1 MEEIP
6 SLAEV
11 GEGRNLIS
19 QTLRSLTDTTG
30 AENIVKSSIQLAKI
44 WLNLLACNT
53 PCRKG
58 GRVRLG
64 VDFPMA
70 RNGNVLLRVCDVWAS
85 RLCV

>member
-30 AENIVKSSIQLAKI
+30 AENIVKGSIQLAKI
-44 WLNLLACNT
+44 WLNLSFGSSNHAIAST
-53 PCRKG
+53 HP
-58 GRVRLG
+58 
-64 VDFPMA
+64 
-70 RNGNVLLRVCDVWAS
+70 VLSLRFT
-85 RLCV
+85 

>member
-11 GEGRNLIS
+11 GEGRNPIS

-44 WLNLLACNT
+44 WLNLFNR
-53 PCRKG
+53 P
-58 GRVRLG
+58 
-64 VDFPMA
+64 
-70 RNGNVLLRVCDVWAS
+70 LRSGLV
-85 RLCV
+85 